1 MTVALDPGQIDL
13 SAMGSVLPA
22 EATPR
27 GTWLAV
33 GTVVALLLGRALMW
47 LLVQLLKFLV
57 LLAIVGTILAIGFEV
72 GSHWDDVAGA
82 ATPGTTAVHHR

>member
-1 MTVALDPGQIDL
+1 MTVALVPGEIDL

-33 GTVVALLLGRALMW
+33 GSAIALLLGRALMW
-47 LLVQLLKFLV
+47 LLVQLLKFLL

-72 GSHWDDVAGA
+72 GNHWNDVSGA
-82 ATPGTTAVHHR
+82 AGPAATELHHR

>member
-1 MTVALDPGQIDL
+1 MTVALVPGDIDL

-22 EATPR
+22 ETTPR

-33 GTVVALLLGRALMW
+33 GTAIALLLGRALMW
-47 LLVQLLKFLV
+47 LLVQLLKFLL

-72 GSHWDDVAGA
+72 GSHWDDASGA
-82 ATPGTTAVHHR
+82 APAVTELHHR